1 MRPSHIFLRF
11 KFVACAVGLALTA
24 LLLLFNLAL
33 AERHAAPEAVTAPT
47 LVSFQGKVTANGSAY
62 NGVGYFKFAVVNAA
76 GTTSYW
82 SNDGTS
88 TVGNEPNAIVPLN
101 VTNGLFTVRLG
112 DTTQGGMSAS
122 LGAWVFGAPDR
133 RLRVWFSTTGLT
145 GSFEQL
151 TPDDAIGAV
160 PFALNAETLDGQ
172 DASAFAASVHTHN
185 GADIVSGTLPDAR
198 LSSNVVMGGQGV
210 SRLIDDAGY
219 LTKTLAD
226 ASYAAT
232 IHTHSGADI
241 VTGTVNDARLSSNV
255 VMGGQGVSRLID
267 DAGYL
272 TTASAGMAGFIT
284 QTQAD
289 ARYARIAP
297 TTQQIALLKW
307 YTAITGTGS
316 TFSVGA
322 GPFAIAFDGAN
333 IWVPN
338 QNANTVSVL
347 RASDGTHVMTST
359 VGSGPWG
366 IAFDGA
372 NMWVTNDISRTVSV
386 LRASDGYHVMTPTV
400 GAQPYSLAFDGA
412 NMWITNFGSNT
423 VSVLRASDGFHVMTP
438 TVGLEPVGI
447 AFDGMNMWVANY
459 GSNTVSVLRAS
470 DGYHVMTPTVGL
482 WPTAIAFDGMN
493 MWVANSNGNNV
504 SVLSA
509 SDFTHVM
516 TPTVGQYPDGLAF
529 DGANMWVANAFS
541 NNVSVLRASDFT
553 HVMTPTVGSYAQAL
567 AFDGAFMWVAN
578 YSDNTVSKR

>member
-122 LGAWVFGAPDR
+122 LGAWVFGAPNR

-185 GADIVSGTLPDAR
+185 GADIVSGTLP
-198 LSSNVVMGGQGV
+198 
-210 SRLIDDAGY
+210 
-219 LTKTLAD
+219 
-226 ASYAAT
+226 
-232 IHTHSGADI
+232 
-241 VTGTVNDARLSSNV
+241 DARLSSNV